1 MELNW
6 DSPHWNKVHSRS
18 GKFLIFATL
27 EKIKPRGQNILTA
40 SSYHAS
46 YGFSLKWEAL
56 VKQIQNII
64 IAVFEGYFHRNNWFQ
79 QSISIVN
86 DVACILDLN
95 NLLWQEMIKEVDD
108 AIIDSSLHA
117 KADGRTITIDDIPRS
132 VTAVVEG
139 LLQRNHKWIHM
150 ELNSQWRVESRRRS
164 PRLPLELW
172 KLVIDNLHGFCK
184 RETLVNC
191 CLTCHEF
198 LHWSR
203 NRLYAQVKFTT
214 HSRAIIQS
222 FFRSLSQYPYLRP
235 LVAEVKFIDNKTCTK
250 TFTEF
255 FLHGPPLLPNL
266 QSVTIGYMNSP
277 LHPSLTLVCNRH
289 PFYSATRL
297 ELYSCTFGS
306 VLDFRRLIDSFFPYA
321 THLIMTT
328 VRMCSSHV
336 LLPPKLAQKKRLSL
350 SKLQVTYDVPPGVC
364 QWLSSSQTPDSL
376 KSLYI
381 QASDLPKML
390 PSLGRH
396 LQLLRVYWNMYEDK
410 LDESLSFGADVLP
423 VLQTLVIDTLSQSTQ
438 VRTFCRVF
446 SRSGLASSLRYIQI
460 RDVVKVSL
468 VLLDDTLAKLDDHVQ
483 IAVERARWEFLP
495 KLKSKGVLA
504 IPADIVW

>member
-139 LLQRNHKWIHM
+139 QIH
-150 ELNSQWRVESRRRS
+150 NTQ
-164 PRLPLELW
+164 
-172 KLVIDNLHGFCK
+172 
-184 RETLVNC
+184 
-191 CLTCHEF
+191 
-198 LHWSR
+198 
-203 NRLYAQVKFTT
+203 
-214 HSRAIIQS
+214 
-222 FFRSLSQYPYLRP
+222 P

-266 QSVTIGYMNSP
+266 QSVTIG
-277 LHPSLTLVCNRH
+277 
-289 PFYSATRL
+289 
-297 ELYSCTFGS
+297 CTFG
-306 VLDFRRLIDSFFPYA
+306 
-321 THLIMTT
+321 
-328 VRMCSSHV
+328 MCSSHV

-504 IPADIVW
+504 IPADIVC